1 MPDWGRGVIY
11 TAIRARFVEEAKV
24 SARSVRAALPGI
36 RIVLFTDA
44 PPEDGSA
51 FDEVIRLEKLSPR
64 PHLDKLVS
72 MSRSPFRET
81 LFLDT
86 DTYVCG
92 DISGLFEL
100 LDKFDVAMTLDRRY
114 YDAFPAGTSLPD
126 CFCEFNQGVV
136 AFRQSERMRSMFQAS
151 LDWADEVN
159 ARTDV
164 VFDDQIAMRI
174 ALYFSQLRIAPLPLE
189 YNCRFHAYGYLNGT
203 VRILHARIPG
213 ERHTEA
219 NLRLIADKLNH
230 ETVPRVFVGG
240 KVHIL
245 GLRRVLSHEYVFAR
259 RGPRLFWPS
268 KAVGKALL
276 GRLLRKV
283 KRSLGELRARFTG
296 TMERK
301 AISGEGESSMAGV
314 VPRDASG
321 APGTWPR
328 GCSHDRG

>member
-1 MPDWGRGVIY
+1 
-11 TAIRARFVEEAKV
+11 VEEAKL
-24 SARSVRAALPGI
+24 SARSVRAALPGV

-44 PPEDGSA
+44 PLDDGSA

-92 DISGLFEL
+92 DISGLFQL
-100 LDKFDVAMTLDRRY
+100 LEKFDIAMTLDRGY
-114 YDAFPAGTSLPD
+114 YDAFPADTGLPD

-151 LDWADEVN
+151 LDWADEVYT
-159 ARTDV
+159 RTDIAS
-164 VFDDQIAMRI
+164 FDQTAMRI
-174 ALYFSQLRIAPLPLE
+174 ALYSSPLRIAPLPLE

-213 ERHTEA
+213 EQHTEA
-219 NLRLIADKLNH
+219 NLRLIADKLNQ

-259 RGPRLFWPS
+259 SGPRLFWPS

-276 GRLLRKV
+276 GRVRWKA
-283 KRSLGELRARFTG
+283 KRSLGELRARLTG
-296 TMERK
+296 PPGAERD
-301 AISGEGESSMAGV
+301 I
-314 VPRDASG
+314 R
-321 APGTWPR
+321 
-328 GCSHDRG
+328 

>member
-1 MPDWGRGVIY
+1 MDQSQCLTWDRGVIY

-24 SARSVRAALPGI
+24 SARSVRAALPDV

-51 FDEVIRLEKLSPR
+51 FDEVIRLENLSPR

-100 LDKFDVAMTLDRRY
+100 LDKFDIAMTLDRGY
-114 YDAFPAGTSLPD
+114 YDAFPAGTGLPD

-151 LDWADEVN
+151 LDWADE
-159 ARTDV
+159 AYTQT
-164 VFDDQIAMRI
+164 DQIAMRI
-174 ALYFSQLRIAPLPLE
+174 ALYSSELRIAPLPLE
-189 YNCRFHAYGYLNGT
+189 YNCRFHSYGYLNGT

-219 NLRLIADKLNH
+219 NLRLIADKLNQ

-245 GLRRVLSHEYVFAR
+245 GLRSVLSHEYTFAR

-268 KAVGKALL
+268 KAAGKALL
-276 GRLLRKV
+276 GRLLSKA
-283 KRSLGELRARFTG
+283 KRSLGEVSARLTG
-296 TMERK
+296 T
-301 AISGEGESSMAGV
+301 
-314 VPRDASG
+314 PG
-321 APGTWPR
+321 AKSDIR
-328 GCSHDRG
+328 